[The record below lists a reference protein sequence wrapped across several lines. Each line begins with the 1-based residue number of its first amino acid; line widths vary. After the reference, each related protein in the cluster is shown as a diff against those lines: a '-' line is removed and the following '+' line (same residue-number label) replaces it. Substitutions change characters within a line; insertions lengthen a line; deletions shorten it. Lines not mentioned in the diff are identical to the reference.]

1 MKKIFIAT
9 LLGLFAVTA
18 LAQRPDLNS
27 AARLDRYKKA
37 NADAPQGA
45 VIFAGNSITEGW
57 PRTRPDFFSDNNFL
71 GRGISGQTSLGLL
84 LRFRQDVID
93 LKPSIVIIN
102 IGTNDI
108 ACNNGPYQ
116 HQLTFDCIKSM
127 AELANY
133 HGIKVILSSVLPV
146 KQYKWNTSV
155 TDAPEKIAALNAAIK
170 AFAVENGFGY
180 IDYFTP
186 MAEPDGALKAAYGND
201 GVHPNKDGYIVMEQ
215 EALKVI
221 NDVKKGK
228 KAKKK
233 RDRSNRGM
241 AVGMSFGTSF

>member
-1 MKKIFIAT
+1 MKKFFIVAV
-9 LLGLFAVTA
+9 LGLLAVTA
-18 LAQRPDLNS
+18 SAQRPDLNS
-27 AARLDRYKKA
+27 AARLDRYKKE
-37 NADAPQGA
+37 NVNAPQGT

-57 PRTRPDFFSDNNFL
+57 RRIRPEFFLDNNFL

-84 LRFRQDVID
+84 LRFRQDIID
-93 LKPSIVIIN
+93 LKPSIVVIN

-127 AELANY
+127 AELADY

-155 TDAPEKIAALNAAIK
+155 TDAPEKIAALNADIK
-170 AFAVENGFGY
+170 AFADENGFGY

-186 MAEPDGALKAAYGND
+186 MAEPDGALKAGYGND
-201 GVHPNKDGYIVMEQ
+201 GVHPNEDGYIVMEQ
-215 EALKVI
+215 QALKVI
-221 NDVKKGK
+221 NEMQKSKKIKRK
-228 KAKKK
+228 KDK
-233 RDRSNRGM
+233 R
-241 AVGMSFGTSF
+241 